1 MLWHASSEPQR
12 HMPCS
17 GVGVATIGRSDSKTA
32 SEKPTL
38 GRRRT

>member
-12 HMPCS
+12 HMPC
-17 GVGVATIGRSDSKTA
+17 GEVGVAIDGRPAFATA
-32 SEKPTL
+32 SDTLNL